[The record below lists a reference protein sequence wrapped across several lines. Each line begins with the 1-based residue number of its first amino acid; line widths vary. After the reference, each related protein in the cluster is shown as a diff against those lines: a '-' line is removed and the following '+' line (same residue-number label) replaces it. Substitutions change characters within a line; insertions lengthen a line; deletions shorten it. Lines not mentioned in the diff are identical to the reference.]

1 MSTLHRNSDVT
12 AAIIYRLTS
21 AGFVVGDN
29 EAPDAGGWQGSPGA
43 STFVPYVDVHPSP
56 GGPTDGTM
64 ATPSSDAFPD
74 YQIISVGATRAQA
87 EHIGD
92 EVREAMFQGP
102 LTVPDRS
109 VAHLRLD
116 MLGGCVRDDTVQP
129 AVWFVSD
136 RYRLSTVPA

>member
-29 EAPDAGGWQGSPGA
+29 EAPDTGGWQGSPGT
-43 STFVPYVDVHPSP
+43 STFVGYVDVHPTP
-56 GGPTDGTM
+56 GGPTNGTM

-92 EVREAMFQGP
+92 EVREAMLQGP
-102 LTVPDRS
+102 LTVPGRS
-109 VAHLRLD
+109 VIQLRLD
-116 MLGGCVRDDTVQP
+116 MLGGAVRDDTVQQ
-129 AVWFVSD
+129 ALFFVSD
-136 RYRLSTVPA
+136 RYRLTTVPA